1 MNLVNQ
7 KAILKKKISILLK
20 LEKYGE
26 NKIYFTF
33 VKTSASYSFKLSH
46 TFKIF
51 EGSII
56 DGHFLTTALRRA
68 DYMNNYLE
76 QIQDTESSLT
86 RYSTLFKGRDNI

>member
-7 KAILKKKISILLK
+7 KTIKKKISILLK

-51 EGSII
+51 EGSI

>member
-7 KAILKKKISILLK
+7 KTILKKKNSILLK

-26 NKIYFTF
+26 NKINLTF

-51 EGSII
+51 EGSI
-56 DGHFLTTALRRA
+56 DGR
-68 DYMNNYLE
+68 E
-76 QIQDTESSLT
+76 KS
-86 RYSTLFKGRDNI
+86 

>member
-7 KAILKKKISILLK
+7 KSEDYKEKNFYTFKTRKIW
-20 LEKYGE
+20 G

-51 EGSII
+51 EGSI

>member
-7 KAILKKKISILLK
+7 KTIKKNNSILLK

-51 EGSII
+51 EGSI
-56 DGHFLTTALRRA
+56 DG
-68 DYMNNYLE
+68 LE
-76 QIQDTESSLT
+76 K
-86 RYSTLFKGRDNI
+86 R

>member
-7 KAILKKKISILLK
+7 KTILKKKNSILLK

-51 EGSII
+51 EGKEK
-56 DGHFLTTALRRA
+56 R
-68 DYMNNYLE
+68 
-76 QIQDTESSLT
+76 
-86 RYSTLFKGRDNI
+86 